1 MSRHMMTC
9 KYVYLYMRQY
19 FTLPEKKK
27 NVITKQLLNKL
38 NNLSTCPKG
47 HEYLRS
53 QCNDKIKIDLYN
65 NREGIDDEKEKIES
79 ENI

>member
-1 MSRHMMTC
+1 M
-9 KYVYLYMRQY
+9 
-19 FTLPEKKK
+19 
-27 NVITKQLLNKL
+27 

-53 QCNDKIKIDLYN
+53 QCKDKIDLYN

-79 ENI
+79 KNI

>member
-1 MSRHMMTC
+1 MKR
-9 KYVYLYMRQY
+9 
-19 FTLPEKKK
+19 KK
-27 NVITKQLLNKL
+27 NVITTQLLNKL

-53 QCNDKIKIDLYN
+53 QCKDKIDLYN

-79 ENI
+79 KNI